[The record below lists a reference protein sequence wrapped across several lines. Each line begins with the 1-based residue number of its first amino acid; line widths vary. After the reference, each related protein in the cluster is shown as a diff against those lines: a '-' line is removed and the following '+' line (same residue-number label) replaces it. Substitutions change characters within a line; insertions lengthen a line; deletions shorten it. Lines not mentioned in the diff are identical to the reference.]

1 MTQLEYYTTIL
12 KSLVL
17 VLAWTG
23 GAAAIVIFGVL
34 TYYFYPWFK
43 K

>member
-12 KSLVL
+12 KSIVL
-17 VLAWTG
+17 LLAWTG
-23 GAAAIVIFGVL
+23 GVTAIGIFGVL
-34 TYYFYPWFK
+34 TYYFYPWVK

>member
-12 KSLVL
+12 KSIVL

-23 GAAAIVIFGVL
+23 GVTAIGIFGVL
-34 TYYFYPWFK
+34 AYYLYPWTK